1 MSTTH
6 IRGFLLTEEGHQA
19 LKNELEHLVTVS
31 RKEIADRIRTAK
43 EFGDIADNPEY
54 DDAKNEQAYIEGRI
68 EELHSY
74 LDNAY
79 TVDSNSIPTDTVGF
93 GSLVTVYDADND
105 DEWTFRLVSAPEA
118 GDDDD
123 LLSIDSPLG
132 KALVGHAV
140 GDTLEVKAPAG
151 TVRIK
156 ILDISK

>member
-6 IRGFLLTEEGHQA
+6 IRGFLLTEEGRQT
-19 LKNELEHLVTVS
+19 LKNELEHLVTVA

-54 DDAKNEQAYIEGRI
+54 DDAKNQQAYIEGRI

-79 TVDSNSIPTDTVGF
+79 TVDSGSISTDTVGF

-156 ILDISK
+156 ILNISN

>member
-6 IRGFLLTEEGHQA
+6 IRGFLLTEEGRQT
-19 LKNELEHLVTVS
+19 LKNELEHLVTVA

-54 DDAKNEQAYIEGRI
+54 DDAKNQQAYIEGRI

-79 TVDSNSIPTDTVGF
+79 TVDSGSISTDTVGF

-156 ILDISK
+156 ILDIAK

>member
-6 IRGFLLTEEGHQA
+6 LRGFLLTEEGHET
-19 LKNELEHLVTVS
+19 LKKELEHLVTTG

-43 EFGDIADNPEY
+43 EFGEITDNPEY
-54 DDAKNEQAYIEGRI
+54 DDAKNQQAYIEGRI
-68 EELHSY
+68 EELHSF

-79 TVDSNSIPTDTVGF
+79 TINSDSITTDTVGF
-93 GSLVTVYDADND
+93 GSVVTVYDADND

-132 KALVGHAV
+132 KALVGHAP
-140 GDTLEVKAPAG
+140 GESLEVKAPAG

-156 ILDISK
+156 ILGISK